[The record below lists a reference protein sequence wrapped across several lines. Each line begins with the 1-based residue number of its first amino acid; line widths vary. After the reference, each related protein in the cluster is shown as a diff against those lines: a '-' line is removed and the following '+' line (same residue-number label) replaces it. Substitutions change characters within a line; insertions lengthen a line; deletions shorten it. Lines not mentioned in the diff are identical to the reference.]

1 MRSYHRIPVA
11 SLFLL
16 PSVSSSLATTV
27 NEEMSKVSTVL
38 GHLSL
43 DFQVTFS
50 PNMLMVSSC
59 NVKMPRKPRAAILY
73 KRVPRLGEN
82 LMRSFQEHLIINHPI
97 IPVAVNSSVTC
108 SLRLL
113 ATKAVDAAQNPIL
126 LEQKLRYCNGIWSCA
141 VT

>member
-1 MRSYHRIPVA
+1 MD
-11 SLFLL
+11 
-16 PSVSSSLATTV
+16 
-27 NEEMSKVSTVL
+27 EEMSKVSRVL
-38 GHLSL
+38 GHLSR
-43 DFQVTFS
+43 DFQVTSS
-50 PNMLMVSSC
+50 PNILMVSSC
-59 NVKMPRKPRAAILY
+59 NVKMPRKPLAGILC

-82 LMRSFQEHLIINHPI
+82 LKRSFHEHLTINRPI

-113 ATKAVDAAQNPIL
+113 ATKAVVAAQNPIL